1 LRFAYV
7 LLSWLL
13 APAFVGH
20 LLWRSLRQPSYRRRL
35 PERFGL
41 GFRPLPRPSIVIHAV
56 SVGEV
61 TAGVPMVRALQRR
74 YPQVP
79 IVVTTMTP
87 TGSQRARDLLGD
99 SVVHSYVPYDSTGAV
114 RRFFRWARPM
124 LAIILETEIWP
135 NLYRACGERSIP
147 LVLANARV
155 SVKSQRRY
163 RVLFGLIRDTL
174 SHGIVIGA
182 QSPGDA
188 DRFRELGASP
198 ERTHVTGN
206 IKFDFDLPA
215 EVPARG
221 IEFRKRHAGARPV
234 WIAASTHEGEE
245 EIALEAHRQ
254 LLRLHPNVLLLLVP
268 RHPERFESVAGLLRR
283 LNMPF
288 TSRSSEETCGVDSQV
303 FLGDSMGELTAFYA
317 ASDVAFVGGSLVPI
331 GGHNLLEPAALG
343 LPVLTGPYTFNSPD
357 IAELLVEQGAA
368 EIVRSAGDLSLNI
381 ARLLGNEAKR
391 RRIGSAAHKAVEENR
406 GALDRLLSLVF
417 PLLDARTTSARH

>member
-1 LRFAYV
+1 M
-7 LLSWLL
+7 L
-13 APAFVGH
+13 APAFVAH
-20 LLWRSLRQPSYRRRL
+20 LLWRSLRQPAYRRRL
-35 PERFGL
+35 RERFGFGL
-41 GFRPLPRPSIVIHAV
+41 QRLPQPSIVIHAV

-61 TAGVPMVRALQRR
+61 TAGVPMIRALQQR

-79 IVVTTMTP
+79 VVVTTMTP
-87 TGSQRARDLLGD
+87 TGSQRAHELLGD

-114 RRFFRWARPM
+114 RRFFHWARPM

-174 SHGIVIGA
+174 SHGIVIAA
-182 QSPGDA
+182 QSAGDA
-188 DRFRELGASP
+188 ARFRELGASR

-245 EIALEAHRQ
+245 EIALEAHRH
-254 LLRLHPNVLLLLVP
+254 LLRLHPNALLLLVP
-268 RHPERFESVAGLLRR
+268 RHPERFESVASLLRR
-283 LNMPF
+283 LDMPY
-288 TSRSSEETCGVDSQV
+288 TSRSSNETCSMESQV

-343 LPVLTGPYTFNSPD
+343 LPVLTGPYNFNSPD

-368 EIVRSAGDLSLNI
+368 EVVRSGADLSLKI
-381 ARLLGNEAKR
+381 VRLLGNEAER
-391 RRIGSAAHKAVEENR
+391 RRIGSAARKAVEDNR
-406 GALDRLLSLVF
+406 GALDRLLDLVF
-417 PLLDARTTSARH
+417 PLLDARATSASH